1 MVLNF
6 TLLIIGFVV
15 LIKGADYLVNGA
27 SSLARGFKISNLVI
41 GLTVVAF
48 GTSTPELTV
57 NLFSSVRGM
66 NDAIY
71 GNIIGSNL
79 FNLLFI
85 LGIAGLIYPLSV
97 QRTTVRYEIPFSLF
111 CALILYF
118 LVNDEIFFGSPENSL
133 SRMEALVLLLLFGLF
148 MFYILKTAKLEQD
161 VESDKTGAKTLSTW
175 LSVVYVVSGIVALVL
190 GGKLVTDSAVY
201 IARAFSMSEKLIGLT
216 VLAAGTSLP
225 ELATSA
231 MAAYRRN
238 TDIAI
243 GNVVG
248 SNIFNIIFILGIN
261 GTVRPVPYNAT
272 MNADMFVLML
282 GTVALLLAMFTFKRN
297 KLDRVEAGVFLAA
310 YVLYS
315 VYLFWR
321 N

>member
-57 NLFSSVRGM
+57 NLFSSARGM

-118 LVNDEIFFGSPENSL
+118 LVNDEMFFGSRENSL
-133 SRMEALVLLLLFGLF
+133 SRVEALLLLFLFGLF

-161 VESDKTGAKTLSTW
+161 VESDKTDAKTLSTW

-297 KLDRVEAGVFLAA
+297 KLDRVEAGIFLAA

>member
-1 MVLNF
+1 MLV
-6 TLLIIGFVV
+6 
-15 LIKGADYLVNGA
+15 KGADLLVDGA
-27 SSLARGFKISNLVI
+27 SALAKRLNVSNLVI

-57 NLFSSVRGM
+57 NMYSSFRGM

-71 GNIIGSNL
+71 GNIIGSNI
-79 FNLLFI
+79 FNLLLI

-97 QRTTVRYEIPFSLF
+97 QRTTVKYEIPFSLF
-111 CALILYF
+111 CALLLF
-118 LVNDEIFFGSPENSL
+118 VLVNDVMFFGAERDSL
-133 SRMEALVLLLLFGLF
+133 SRVDAGILLAFFGLF
-148 MFYILKTAKLEQD
+148 MFYILKTAKLDAAITTDE
-161 VESDKTGAKTLSTW
+161 VEAKPLW
-175 LSVVYVVSGIVALVL
+175 KSVVLVVIGLAALI
-190 GGKLVTDSAVY
+190 GGGRLVTDNAVS
-201 IARAFSMSEKLIGLT
+201 IAQYFSLSERLIGLT
-216 VLAAGTSLP
+216 ILAAGTSLP

-261 GTVRPVPYNAT
+261 GSIREVPYGAG
-272 MNADMFVLML
+272 MNTDIFLL
-282 GTVALLLAMFTFKRN
+282 SIGTVVLLLFMFTFKRN
-297 KLDRVEAGVFLAA
+297 KLDRIEAAMFLLTYVAYTVFL
-310 YVLYS
+310 
-315 VYLFWR
+315 FFR